1 MKGDY
6 SEMDLQEIKEQMCDV
21 GHRLWTLGFIAA
33 NDGNITVKLG
43 NGEFLA
49 TPTGMSKSFLTPEK
63 ILRVNEQGEVLECN
77 TPGLRPSSEI
87 KMHFRVYRERP
98 DVNAVVHAHP
108 PTATAYAVA
117 HIPLDKYIMPE
128 AVLTLG
134 DVPIAKYGTPSTEE
148 IPDSISPYLPD
159 HDAILLENHGAITV
173 GCDLTTAYYR
183 METLEYNA
191 KVMLLSH
198 LIGERHEIAD
208 DKLRELEALR
218 KKMKFTGRYPGIKR

>member
-1 MKGDY
+1 
-6 SEMDLQEIKEQMCDV
+6 MDLQEIKEQMCDV

-43 NGEFLA
+43 NGEFLT
-49 TPTGMSKSFLTPEK
+49 TPTGMSKSFLTPAK
-63 ILRVNEQGEVLECN
+63 ILRVNEKCEVLECD

-87 KMHFRVYRERP
+87 KMHFQVYRERE

-134 DVPIAKYGTPSTEE
+134 DVPIAPYGTPSTKE

-191 KVMLLSH
+191 KIMLLTH

-208 DKLRELEALR
+208 NKLHELEALR
-218 KKMKFTGRYPGIKR
+218 KEMKFTGRYPGIKR